1 VRRCPTS
8 VEISLHGETQVSL
21 VGIPEPT
28 SKKKT
33 HWLALLKEAVLG
45 SRQDFTAISM
55 NRAIFLLAV
64 PMVLEMVM
72 ESLFG
77 IVDIFFVAHLGAD
90 ATATVGITEGML
102 VMVMAVAIG
111 LSMGTTA
118 VVARRTGEHDKDGA
132 AEAAVQAIVIG
143 VVVSVMVFAVC
154 FPLAPRFLKLMGAGP
169 GILQTGSTY
178 SRIMLSSSGVIV
190 MLYLINAIFRG
201 AGDAAVA
208 MRVLWLANW
217 INIILDPCLI
227 RGLGP
232 FPRLGV
238 TGAAV
243 STTIGRSIGILFQLY
258 MLNKGSP
265 HLEVMRKHVRL
276 VGPVMLNILRLA
288 GTGALQFGIA
298 TANWVMMVRMVQS
311 FGSAATAGYT
321 IAIRIV
327 IFSIMPSWG
336 LGGAAATL
344 VGQNLGAKQPER
356 AEESVWRS
364 AYLNMLFL
372 GGVSLLFMLF
382 APYLVGIFSSDPEI
396 IHSGA
401 ACLRII
407 SACYLLFAYG
417 IVIVQAFNGAGDTW
431 TPTWINLLSYWIV
444 PLPLAYFL
452 GHRLGMGPNGVYIAM
467 LTAEIILA
475 VIAITVFRRG
485 KWKMKVV

>member
-1 VRRCPTS
+1 
-8 VEISLHGETQVSL
+8 VSL

-28 SKKKT
+28 SRNKT

-102 VMVMAVAIG
+102 VMIMAVAIG

-143 VVVSVMVFAVC
+143 VAVSVMVFAIC
-154 FPLAPRFLKLMGAGP
+154 FPLAPWFLKLMGASA

-258 MLNKGSP
+258 MLSKGSP

-276 VGPVMLNILRLA
+276 IGPVMLNILRLA

-356 AEESVWRS
+356 AEQSVWRS

-485 KWKMKVV
+485 KWKVKVV